1 MKVSF
6 FTLGCKVN
14 QFETEAMIELLEKE
28 GFEVVEPSDNSDIFI
43 VNTCAVTGESDR
55 KSKQIIKRCK
65 KINPNALVAAVGC
78 STQLNSKKIIEETD
92 VDIVIGTKNKSI
104 IGKLIR
110 NKVDKD
116 VNTYRVD
123 DFTPKENYEELE
135 ISKIHK
141 RTRANIKIQD
151 GCKQFCSYCIIPF
164 VRGPIRSRKKD
175 DIIKEIKRLARNNYK
190 EVILNGIHI
199 SSYGDDLDE
208 MITIADIIEE
218 IENIEG
224 IQRIRL
230 GSLEPRI
237 INDKF
242 IKRISKSSKLCNHF
256 HLSLQSGSNTVL
268 KRMNR
273 KYTKE
278 EYNEKVDIIRS
289 YYPLSGIT
297 TDIIVG
303 FPQETDNEF
312 NETFSFVKKIGFSKI
327 HVFKFSPR
335 EGTKAANFN
344 GQIDGSIKNAR
355 SKEMTKLGDEM
366 ACNFMRKFINMELE
380 VLFETKKSDD
390 FFEGLTK
397 NYLKVLYKSDIN
409 IVNDIKKIVI
419 KNIKD
424 DYLIGN

>member
-28 GFEVVEPSDNSDIFI
+28 GFEVVEPSKDSDVFI

-55 KSKQIIKRCK
+55 KSKQIIKKCK

-78 STQLNSKKIIEETD
+78 STQLNSKKIIKETD
-92 VDIVIGTKNKSI
+92 VDVVIGTKNKSS
-104 IGKLIR
+104 IGKLIK

-116 VNTYRVD
+116 INTYKVD
-123 DFTPKENYEELE
+123 NFIPKEQYEELK
-135 ISKIHK
+135 ISKVHK

-151 GCKQFCSYCIIPF
+151 GCRQFCSYCIIPF
-164 VRGPIRSRKKD
+164 VRGPIRSRRKD
-175 DIIKEIKRLARNNYK
+175 DIVREIEKLARNNYK

-199 SSYGDDLDE
+199 SSYGEDLE
-208 MITIADIIEE
+208 ESTTLADIIEE
-218 IENIEG
+218 IEKIEG
-224 IQRIRL
+224 IHRIRL

-242 IKRISKSSKLCNHF
+242 MKRISNSSKLCDHF

-278 EYNEKVDIIRS
+278 EYNEKVDIIRG
-289 YYPLSGIT
+289 YYPLGGIT

-303 FPQETDNEF
+303 FPQETDSEF
-312 NETFSFVKKIGFSKI
+312 NETFSFIKKIGFSKV

-335 EGTKAANFN
+335 EGTKAASLK
-344 GQIDGSIKNAR
+344 GQIDGNIKNKR
-355 SKEMTKLGDEM
+355 SKEITKISNEM
-366 ACNFMRKFINMELE
+366 AYNFMKKLIGMEIE
-380 VLFETKKSDD
+380 VLFETKKNDN

-397 NYLKVLYKSDIN
+397 NYLKVLHKSDIN

-419 KNIKD
+419 KNIKED
-424 DYLIGN
+424 CLIGI